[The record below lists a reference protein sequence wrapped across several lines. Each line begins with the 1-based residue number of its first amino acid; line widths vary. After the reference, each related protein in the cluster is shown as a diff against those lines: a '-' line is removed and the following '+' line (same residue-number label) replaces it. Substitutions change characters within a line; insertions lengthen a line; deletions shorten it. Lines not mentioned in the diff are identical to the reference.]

1 MTVYGGDKTLVTDIN
16 PIEARTIL
24 KPLVRIAQQ
33 SAQSLANSTDTAI
46 TFGSGSTGF
55 DTHDFHDESTNNSR
69 VTPTVAGYYRVTGTV
84 FVAASAA
91 LTSLIATIGKNGT
104 VQAPRHRFKP
114 GTANVSASA
123 QVSVI
128 LTANGTT
135 DYFELFGQQTTGGA
149 LNTTTGGSFTSVLEV
164 EFLRDL

>member
-1 MTVYGGDKTLVTDIN
+1 
-16 PIEARTIL
+16 
-24 KPLVRIAQQ
+24 
-33 SAQSLANSTDTAI
+33 
-46 TFGSGSTGF
+46 
-55 DTHDFHDESTNNSR
+55 
-69 VTPTVAGYYRVTGTV
+69 V